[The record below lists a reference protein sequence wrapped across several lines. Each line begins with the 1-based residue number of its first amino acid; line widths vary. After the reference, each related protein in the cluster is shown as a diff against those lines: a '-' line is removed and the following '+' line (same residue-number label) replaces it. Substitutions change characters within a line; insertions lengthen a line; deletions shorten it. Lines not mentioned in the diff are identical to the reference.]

1 MLSVNDVVF
10 DKSIPDHV
18 KQSYLE
24 LFQRAERAEK
34 EKEKE
39 RAETE
44 KQRAEKAVVQRDLD
58 QALST
63 IEKVNRDNSL
73 MAPRAIIEY
82 VEIFIFSKYAS
93 FPKTK
98 DRVQKWEHFFKNIDV
113 GQKILDC
120 LSEKNVLWGK
130 NATSIAQRV
139 DAMFQSSSDYHHK
152 TSLEIN
158 EENSVSISRKAVVMQ
173 TFNFVVCVAENLQLQ
188 LQLQLQNID
197 P

>member
-18 KQSYLE
+18 KKSYLE
-24 LFQRAERAEK
+24 MFQRAERAEK

-39 RAETE
+39 RAEKE
-44 KQRAEKAVVQRDLD
+44 KVQRDLD

-63 IEKVNRDNSL
+63 IEKLNRDNSL

-82 VEIFIFSKYAS
+82 VEIFIFTKYAS
-93 FPKTK
+93 FPKTR

-188 LQLQLQNID
+188 LRNID